1 MRKVTGSWLSGP
13 QAALD
18 ESPSNFAGEK
28 LGAAEHGPGQIATL
42 GRRAGALL
50 IDWLIVSMPTYMLLG
65 YDGRW
70 FLGGASTTTLVIW
83 ALISVASVW
92 AFSLTPGM
100 AATGI
105 AVARVDAD
113 APVGLWRAALRT
125 VLTVCVF
132 PALFQDEDLRGMHDR
147 ATGTAVVRSR

>member
-28 LGAAEHGPGQIATL
+28 LGATEHGPGSIATL
-42 GRRAGALL
+42 GRRVGALL
-50 IDWLIVSMPTYMLLG
+50 IDWLIVALPTNLILG
-65 YDGRW
+65 VDGSW
-70 FLGGASTTTLVIW
+70 ILGGISSTIPIIW
-83 ALISVASVW
+83 AFISVASVW

-100 AATGI
+100 AATGL
-105 AVARVDAD
+105 AVGRVDAD
-113 APVGLWRAALRT
+113 APVGLWRAVVRT
-125 VLTVCVF
+125 LLTLCVF